1 MLDKKSLSVRE
12 LDAQTAFELPQR
24 ELMALVR
31 FSNFNDLVE
40 AYNILNYNNIRVISV
55 DNNNL
60 TLNVNVSCVAVNAV
74 LVNKPHTC
82 AK

>member
-12 LDAQTAFELPQR
+12 LDAQNVFELPAR
-24 ELMALVR
+24 DLMSLVR

-40 AYNILNYNNIRVISV
+40 AYNILNNNNIRVISV

-60 TLNVNVSCVAVNAV
+60 TLNVDVNCVAVNAV

-82 AK
+82 AN